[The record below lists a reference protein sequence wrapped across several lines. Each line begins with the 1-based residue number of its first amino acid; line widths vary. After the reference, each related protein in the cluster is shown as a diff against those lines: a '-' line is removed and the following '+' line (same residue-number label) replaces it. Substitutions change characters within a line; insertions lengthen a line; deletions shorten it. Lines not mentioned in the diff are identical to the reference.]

1 MVTRVDGDLVGVVKL
16 LVLDFVKGVLVV
28 DGDLVGVENLLVVSL
43 VGEVVAVETVVVYG
57 LFEVVKVRVLGLLDV
72 VVWVL
77 TRVAGVDVVVA
88 EVSHDGIGTLGDV
101 VVSVDEEINH
111 GVGDSVVVESGDVV
125 VTVGSSVVV
134 SVLPSMPV
142 GVGKLY
148 KGGSDVS
155 GNSSTIFSGVSG
167 KLSARPFTSTG
178 DSATP

>member
-16 LVLDFVKGVLVV
+16 LVLDFVEGVLVN

-111 GVGDSVVVESGDVV
+111 GVGDSVVESGDVV

>member
-1 MVTRVDGDLVGVVKL
+1 VVTRVDGDLVGVVKL

-111 GVGDSVVVESGDVV
+111 GVGDSVVESGDVV